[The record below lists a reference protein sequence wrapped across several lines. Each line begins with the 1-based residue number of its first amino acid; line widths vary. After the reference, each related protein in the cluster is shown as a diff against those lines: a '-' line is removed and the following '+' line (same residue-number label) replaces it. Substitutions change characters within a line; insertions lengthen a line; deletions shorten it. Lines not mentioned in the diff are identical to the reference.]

1 MLRINVPSNTE
12 SNITFSAFEKFELPA
27 PPQGVDAE
35 INDDLVLQFEDE
47 EEAIIYW
54 DQLEDLLNQMDDK
67 TTPQYLAISDIILA
81 IKDDEFVQSYSR

>member
-35 INDDLVLQFEDE
+35 INDDLVLQFEYE